1 MNKIKYLMLT
11 LAVITFSGCSN
22 WLSVEPETS
31 VDEEKLFSTEQG
43 FKDAMAGVYADMA
56 SSSLYG
62 QNLGFGFLDV
72 LAQQYDYNTLNSTY
86 SSFYRV
92 KDYEYTY
99 STVKSQIASIWL
111 QMYNTIAEINNIFR
125 WMDKNGNVLSEPT
138 KHRIKGQCHI
148 VRAYLH
154 YDLLRLFAPDV
165 LRKPNEKGI
174 PYVETF
180 GITPTGSSTVAEV
193 IAKIKNDLAIAK
205 EELKDDPIFQVVP
218 FEIEDKTLC
227 DQYVAQANYYTAEA
241 LLARVYLDE
250 GKYKEARDA
259 ALRVIGSGKFQLVD
273 YGSSIDVPKEKLDI
287 LFNDEHIFSLR
298 NTNIRTYS
306 ENLHLGK
313 SENGTTSGAALPLT
327 SNIQEIFDGNNDDLR
342 YSTWIRQ
349 SDSYLMKY
357 NQDIKRFYPK
367 QVLIK
372 LSEMYLICAE
382 AKFRLNEGD
391 ALETLNILRRSRIT
405 NPATSDKYLIDEKV
419 LLSEIRRE
427 FIGEGQLF
435 FQYKR
440 LNSPIYNILNEVE
453 PSDRVFVLPIPD
465 SELEYGKY

>member
-1 MNKIKYLMLT
+1 MNKIKYLLLA
-11 LAVITFSGCSN
+11 LAVFALSACSN

-62 QNLGFGFLDV
+62 QNLSFGFLDV

-86 SSFYRV
+86 NSFYRV

-99 STVKSQIASIWL
+99 STVKSQIATIWL
-111 QMYNTIAEINNIFR
+111 KMYNTIAEVNNIFR
-125 WMDKNGNVLSEPT
+125 WIDKNGSVLSEGNL
-138 KHRIKGQCHI
+138 HRIKGQCYI

-165 LRKPNEKGI
+165 QRKPNERGI

-180 GITPTGSSTVAEV
+180 GILPTDAKTVAEV
-193 IAKIKNDLAIAK
+193 IEKIKKDLAAAK
-205 EELKDDPIFQVVP
+205 EELKNDPILEIVP
-218 FEIEDKTLC
+218 FEIEDKTVC

-241 LLARVYLDE
+241 LLARVYLNE
-250 GKYKEARDA
+250 GNYVEARNA
-259 ALRVIGSGKFQLVD
+259 AQRVIQSGKFRLVD
-273 YGSSIDVPKEKLDI
+273 QETSINVPKEELDI

-313 SENGTTSGAALPLT
+313 SENGVTSGAALPLT
-327 SNIQEIFDGNNDDLR
+327 GNIQDIFDGNNDDVR
-342 YSTWIRQ
+342 YSTWVRQ
-349 SDSYLMKY
+349 ADSYLMKY

-367 QVLIK
+367 QVLMK

-382 AKFRLNEGD
+382 AQLKLHDDD
-391 ALETLNILRRSRIT
+391 ALETLNILRRSRI
-405 NPATSDKYLIDEKV
+405 NNAATSDKYQIDAQV
-419 LLSEIRRE
+419 LLGEIRRE

-435 FQYKR
+435 FEYKR
-440 LNSPIYNILNEVE
+440 LNSPIYNVLNDVE

-465 SELEYGKY
+465 DELEYGKY